1 LENIMSTQDDLT
13 AISNDLSTL
22 STAVQTAV
30 TDLSSTAP
38 SPADNV
44 LAAVVSAINTA
55 GLVEVFTADALSAA
69 LTAANYTVTAP
80 APELPESA
88 TEDATDTSTEA

>member
-1 LENIMSTQDDLT
+1 MSTQDDLT

-55 GLVEVFTADALSAA
+55 GLVEVFTADTLSAA
-69 LTAANYTVTAP
+69 LTAVGYTVTAP
-80 APELPESA
+80 APANAPELPEGDVA
-88 TEDATDTSTEA
+88 VPAGTTS